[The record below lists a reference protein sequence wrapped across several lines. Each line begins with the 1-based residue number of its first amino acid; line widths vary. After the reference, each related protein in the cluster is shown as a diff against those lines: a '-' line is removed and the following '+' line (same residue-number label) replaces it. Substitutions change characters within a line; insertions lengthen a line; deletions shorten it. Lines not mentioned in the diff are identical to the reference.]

1 MGPIM
6 ESEEQQSTKVV
17 NGTTKPKVSF
27 HSRNHPLVLPTSNAH
42 ALSRTSPLSSNLLT
56 PSPSKIAPSLASS
69 PTLTRSSSASRT
81 QVSAAPTST
90 TGSTAASD
98 PSSSRSPWF
107 SATSPQA

>member
-6 ESEEQQSTKVV
+6 ESEEQQSTKMA

-27 HSRNHPLVLPTSNAH
+27 HPRNRTLVQPMSNAH
-42 ALSRTSPLSSNLLT
+42 PLSRTSPLSSNLPT

-69 PTLTRSSSASRT
+69 PTLTQSSSASPT
-81 QVSAAPTST
+81 LVSAAPTST